1 MTRTLLFLLSF
12 LQLTFACDNLHY
24 WSAYELLNDYHAFPN
39 WNPSLPSTSHHQTQT
54 DTKTCIQSYDELAQC
69 DKVESPS
76 GSAVLTLQPDGNLV
90 LYWPFSMNPFCNWGG
105 KCLRPVWSTQTNK
118 PNGPKTLRV
127 GSGSASIIDGTGKEV
142 WTTKTTKGTQLCV
155 QDDGNV
161 VLYTA
166 GMEAVWQSGTRMD
179 R

>member
-1 MTRTLLFLLSF
+1 
-12 LQLTFACDNLHY
+12 
-24 WSAYELLNDYHAFPN
+24 
-39 WNPSLPSTSHHQTQT
+39 
-54 DTKTCIQSYDELAQC
+54 
-69 DKVESPS
+69 
-76 GSAVLTLQPDGNLV
+76 PDGNLV

-127 GSGSASIIDGTGKEV
+127 GSGSASIIDGTGREV